1 MSDPVPFNE
10 REDNDSIDDL
20 IGTLTNNDEAMIDAN
35 QTADNALV
43 ENILK
48 SRIDDVDMLGSF
60 ILVGE
65 IIDSEGNSS
74 LMVTT
79 SENLPDWVARG
90 MIMVADDFIA
100 GIDLQ

>member
-20 IGTLTNNDEAMIDAN
+20 IGTLTNNGEAMIDAN